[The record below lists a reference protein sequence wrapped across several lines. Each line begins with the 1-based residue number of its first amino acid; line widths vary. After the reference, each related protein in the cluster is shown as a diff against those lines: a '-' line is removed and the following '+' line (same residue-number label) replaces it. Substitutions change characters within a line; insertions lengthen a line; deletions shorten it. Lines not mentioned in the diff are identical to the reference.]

1 MCETRRMSDSAAAAT
16 AAGAEATQVEGTAG
30 ATESAVAVHDSMES
44 SVGSSGVAA
53 APEGAASDKGLLL
66 LHTVHVVSVR

>member
-1 MCETRRMSDSAAAAT
+1 MSDSAAAAT
-16 AAGAEATQVEGTAG
+16 GAEATQVEGTAG

-66 LHTVHVVSVR
+66 LHTVHVGRVR